1 MDLLDAKNAA
11 PARGRL
17 RPKSKGGM
25 PHVGITP
32 VWARSPPM
40 PIKFG
45 VKRPSA
51 THISQSLNAQQSSSI
66 AYHSTCTLLDLAPER
81 LAILSLN
88 RSDCLSC
95 FHSSASASQYFISE
109 YSISL
114 RASAACS
121 RHIASNA
128 VNCFFEYMVFPIF
141 TQFIIP
147 FAYQGQLTML

>member
-51 THISQSLNAQQSSSI
+51 THISQSLNAPAIVFHRVSF
-66 AYHSTCTLLDLAPER
+66 DL
-81 LAILSLN
+81 
-88 RSDCLSC
+88 
-95 FHSSASASQYFISE
+95 Y
-109 YSISL
+109 
-114 RASAACS
+114 AAGFC
-121 RHIASNA
+121 
-128 VNCFFEYMVFPIF
+128 
-141 TQFIIP
+141 
-147 FAYQGQLTML
+147 